1 MKIKRMQEKAR
12 EKEEKAK
19 DAEFAKEIKKQFRK
33 GHRPPKP
40 KTYTPET
47 KELSSMGQCIEE
59 ARRAGLSYGQYMAR
73 KISQG
78 QKVERR

>member
-12 EKEEKAK
+12 EKEEKGK

-40 KTYTPET
+40 KTYIPGK
-47 KELSSMGQCIEE
+47 KELSRMGQCIEE

-73 KISQG
+73 KMSLG
-78 QKVERR
+78 QKG

>member
-47 KELSSMGQCIEE
+47 KEWGSASKKPGAPACPTGSTWPGKS
-59 ARRAGLSYGQYMAR
+59 ARD
-73 KISQG
+73 K
-78 QKVERR
+78 K